1 MAVSWDLVRD
11 HLRVRYRIA
20 SDEKDCL
27 GIDFSILDGNGAL
40 EQRVKVEHG
49 AAFGAGWIAVLAAI
63 APASRINAAAAL
75 EINARLAV
83 GAVAVLG
90 DLAYARAAMAIDSL
104 DFAGLERAIEAM
116 AREAVRLRG
125 VAGLVVE
132 SAGVFQAF
140 EE

>member
-1 MAVSWDLVRD
+1 MTVSWDLVRD
-11 HLRVRYRIA
+11 HLHARYRIA

-27 GIDFSILDGNGAL
+27 GIDFSIVDEKGAL

-63 APASRINAAAAL
+63 APANRINAAAAL

-83 GAVAVLG
+83 GAIAVLG
-90 DLAYARAAMAIDSL
+90 DQAYARAAMAMESL

-116 AREAVRLRG
+116 AREAARLRG
-125 VAGLVVE
+125 AASLVAQ